1 MAHDHEHSQEDFFN
15 SLDEETQGALQEI
28 QILEQNFQQVLQQKQ
43 LFSMESTET
52 DYALKE
58 VEKADG
64 DLFRIVGGQVVIKT
78 TKDSLVADLTKKREL
93 IALRLRKIDQQEK
106 DLSEQIEE
114 LRSTI
119 MSKIST
125 KNMDNKKQ

>member
-93 IALRLRKIDQQEK
+93 IALRLRTIDQQEK
-106 DLSEQIEE
+106 ELSEQIEE

>member
-1 MAHDHEHSQEDFFN
+1 MAHNHEHSQEDFFN
-15 SLDEETQGALQEI
+15 SLDEETQNALQEI

-43 LFSMESTET
+43 LFNMESTET

-93 IALRLRKIDQQEK
+93 IALRLKTIDQQEK
-106 DLSEQIEE
+106 ELSEQIEE

-119 MSKIST
+119 MSKISP